1 MLIRGIAPGPDVDVE
16 TQLSSLDDFTLRP
29 ARAGDRLA
37 LRPGEVRH
45 VPVALRPT
53 GSIEV
58 QVLLV
63 AGDRQT
69 PRSGVPEVL
78 SDAAGREVA
87 RAITDFDGY
96 VLFDALA
103 YGSFAAE
110 ASGQTQAG
118 LTISRAAPDAQAR
131 LLLPARGA

>member
-1 MLIRGIAPGPDVDVE
+1 M
-16 TQLSSLDDFTLRP
+16 
-29 ARAGDRLA
+29 
-37 LRPGEVRH
+37 
-45 VPVALRPT
+45 PVALRPK

-69 PRSGVPEVL
+69 PRSGVPVVL
-78 SDAAGREVA
+78 RDAAGREVA
-87 RAITDFDGY
+87 RAVTDFDGY

-103 YGSFAAE
+103 DGSFAPE
-110 ASGQTQAG
+110 AGGQTLAA
-118 LTISRAAPDAQAR
+118 LTVSRAAPDAQAR